1 MAVLKIERFGGLAGF
16 GLPGSHVASRGEIR
30 AADLSAPDLQ
40 AVEALFERYDKS
52 KKRGRES
59 LARDDFRYR
68 ISRTVDG
75 REQTI
80 EVSELEVPAALVQCV
95 KDELI

>member
-1 MAVLKIERFGGLAGF
+1 MAVIKIERFGGLAGF
-16 GLPGSHVASRGEIR
+16 GLPGSHVASQGKIR
-30 AADLSAPDLQ
+30 ASDLSAPDLQ

-80 EVSELEVPAALVQCV
+80 EVAELEVPAALVQCV

>member
-1 MAVLKIERFGGLAGF
+1 VAVIKIERFGGLAGF

-30 AADLSAPDLQ
+30 ASDLSAQDQ
-40 AVEALFERYDKS
+40 KVVEALFERHGKG
-52 KKRGRES
+52 KKPRAS
-59 LARDDFRYR
+59 LVRDGFLYR

-75 REQTI
+75 HEQTV
-80 EVSELEVPAALVQCV
+80 EVPELEVPAALVQCV